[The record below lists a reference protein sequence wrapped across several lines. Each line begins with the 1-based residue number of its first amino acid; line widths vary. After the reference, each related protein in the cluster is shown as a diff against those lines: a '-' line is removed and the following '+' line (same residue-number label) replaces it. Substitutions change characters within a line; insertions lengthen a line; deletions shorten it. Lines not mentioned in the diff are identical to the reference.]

1 MRRGFA
7 FALIGAGVAAVATYA
22 ASRDPRYRVER
33 SAVIPAP
40 VDEVYT
46 RVSNLELFDQ
56 WSPWARLDPQ
66 LEKRYSGRP
75 GEIGSSYG
83 WAGNHKVGEGQ
94 MTLTHLIPNSLVEIR
109 LEFFKPFP
117 SVCSTRWSFEPEA
130 GGGTRMTW
138 TMDGENSG
146 LAARFLGLL
155 MNYDKMIGGSFEE
168 GLANLKACFQKAESA
183 SG

>member
-1 MRRGFA
+1 MRRAYA
-7 FALIGAGVAAVATYA
+7 FGLIGAGVAGALAYV
-22 ASRDPRYRVER
+22 ASRDARYRVER

-40 VDEVYT
+40 PEKVFEM
-46 RVSNLELFDQ
+46 VSNLELFDQ

-75 GEIGSSYG
+75 GEVGSSYG
-83 WAGNHKVGEGQ
+83 WSGNHKVGEGR
-94 MTLTHLIPNSLVEIR
+94 MTVTHLSPNHSVDIR

-138 TMDGENSG
+138 SMDGENT
-146 LAARFLGLL
+146 GLL
-155 MNYDKMIGGSFEE
+155 AKFFGLVMNYDRMIGGSFEE
-168 GLANLKACFQKAESA
+168 GLSNLKVCFQKAEVQ
-183 SG
+183 G